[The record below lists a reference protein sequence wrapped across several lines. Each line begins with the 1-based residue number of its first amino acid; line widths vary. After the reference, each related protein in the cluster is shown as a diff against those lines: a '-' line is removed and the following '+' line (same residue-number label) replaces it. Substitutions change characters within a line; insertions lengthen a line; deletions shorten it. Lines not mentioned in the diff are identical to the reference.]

1 MLNAQQHL
9 PVRPNG
15 HQLENTWWVCI
26 KDTELFFH
34 RLNMHKG
41 SHLLPQQFWS
51 QLILMCVSWRIKS
64 QVLDK
69 CKVLSADTG
78 HHSETDCT
86 ALECG
91 LVFLCALSC
100 TQENPRPALYQ
111 TSAQFDLNRMH
122 ARRRTLRP
130 PDWGERR
137 RRQRLKSP
145 PVSELFRETSTDW
158 QSVFSPCS
166 MALTLPT
173 ARPGVCRLC
182 GLYQHAI
189 QESKFI
195 HQQQHRELNANIC
208 AELTHPKNLLS
219 YWEK

>member
-1 MLNAQQHL
+1 M
-9 PVRPNG
+9 P
-15 HQLENTWWVCI
+15 
-26 KDTELFFH
+26 DFF
-34 RLNMHKG
+34 
-41 SHLLPQQFWS
+41 
-51 QLILMCVSWRIKS
+51 LILGKNKHTRQNKIIVPVSIVCSVEKESNRDKQRISWRIKS

-86 ALECG
+86 ALECW

-145 PVSELFRETSTDW
+145 PVSELFRETSTD
-158 QSVFSPCS
+158 
-166 MALTLPT
+166 
-173 ARPGVCRLC
+173 
-182 GLYQHAI
+182 
-189 QESKFI
+189 
-195 HQQQHRELNANIC
+195 
-208 AELTHPKNLLS
+208 
-219 YWEK
+219 

>member
-51 QLILMCVSWRIKS
+51 QLTLMCVSWRIKS
-64 QVLDK
+64 QVLYK
-69 CKVLSADTG
+69 CKVLSANTG

-100 TQENPRPALYQ
+100 TQETTPDLLFIKHRPRFIWTECTHGEKEDEDEDSRAHL
-111 TSAQFDLNRMH
+111 FLNYSERPVKTDSRFSLH
-122 ARRRTLRP
+122 A
-130 PDWGERR
+130 
-137 RRQRLKSP
+137 QRLLHCQQLALRSADCAG
-145 PVSELFRETSTDW
+145 STNMLFRRVSSVTNNST
-158 QSVFSPCS
+158 
-166 MALTLPT
+166 
-173 ARPGVCRLC
+173 
-182 GLYQHAI
+182 
-189 QESKFI
+189 E
-195 HQQQHRELNANIC
+195 N
-208 AELTHPKNLLS
+208 
-219 YWEK
+219 